1 MTDQWRV
8 YTEAIEVLQAGR
20 KPLRMCIQASAGT
33 GKSFLIETL
42 FLWAVLNGHNVKAAA
57 PTGIAAARLRMPRTP
72 VSATTLHYLFKLSI
86 DGESKVDTSN
96 LADESFQQI
105 AAMTLCIIDEPS
117 MVDRPT
123 WSWAR
128 DQLSSVGAAAARTAT
143 DKHPPEDSF
152 GRVHLLLAMDLK
164 QLPRR
169 RRNLRS

>member
-1 MTDQWRV
+1 MS
-8 YTEAIEVLQAGR
+8 LKQA
-20 KPLRMCIQASAGT
+20 ASPYACVSRLPRAR

-96 LADESFQQI
+96 PADESFQQL
-105 AAMTLCIIDEPS
+105 AAMTLGIIDEAS
-117 MVDRPT
+117 MVGRPA
-123 WSWAR
+123 WSWVR
-128 DQLSSVGAAAARTAT
+128 DQVSSVGAAASRTAT
-143 DKHPPEDSF
+143 DKHPPEDSS

-164 QLPRR
+164 QLPRQC
-169 RRNLRS
+169 RNLLS